1 MGESENHMKQENEVS
16 YTINNLSLN
25 VTMNLLA
32 FFGFGFVSYSS
43 HWLSY
48 CDIVSLL
55 LLISF
60 RQIKVKMALV
70 LASSMQLSIKQQIHK
85 I

>member
-25 VTMNLLA
+25 VTINLIA
-32 FFGFGFVSYSS
+32 FIGFDFVSYSS

-48 CDIVSLL
+48 DEIVS
-55 LLISF
+55 F
-60 RQIKVKMALV
+60 A
-70 LASSMQLSIKQQIHK
+70 
-85 I
+85 

>member
-1 MGESENHMKQENEVS
+1 VGESENHMKQENEVS

-48 CDIVSLL
+48 YDIVIVL
-55 LLISF
+55 LLIYF